1 MKRILLLAISILL
14 IFNFSVM
21 ASAQEEGVYE
31 NAGQLY
37 EAWMRQGGVPDY
49 ISGVWSTDGGS
60 VNLTFGV
67 VQGEAGE
74 KGRQEILA
82 LVKNDATVTIVYQ
95 TYSRNYLYQIQK
107 EIEEVSFEKGLG
119 LVAAGVL
126 ERENKLSF
134 WVHVDYKDNVD
145 TLAMIRQVTER
156 YGDVVSFRYVDYYIE
171 AVNGTQSSTPTN
183 PILAVVNPQTQ
194 MMSFGFTMV
203 LCAIVLVSFL
213 FLQIQKRRVMA
224 LTANGTAM
232 VMDAK
237 PITKK
242 DVEDAIR
249 KAEVTPSESLDNR
262 VMRSIQS
269 NS

>member
-1 MKRILLLAISILL
+1 MKRIFLLAISILM
-14 IFNFSVM
+14 IFSFSVM

-49 ISGVWSTDGGS
+49 ISGVWSTDGGC

-74 KGRQEILA
+74 KGRQEILT
-82 LVKNDATVTIVYQ
+82 LVKNDTTVTIVYQ

-183 PILAVVNPQTQ
+183 PILAVVNPQKQ
-194 MMSFGFTMV
+194 MMSFGFVMV
-203 LCAIVLVSFL
+203 LCVIVLVSFL
-213 FLQIQKRRVMA
+213 LLQIQKRRVMA
-224 LTANGTAM
+224 ITTNGTSV
-232 VMDAK
+232 VMDEK
-237 PITKK
+237 PITKRE
-242 DVEDAIR
+242 VEDAIR
-249 KAEVTPSESLDNR
+249 QSDIAPPEALDHR
-262 VMRSIQS
+262 IAQSIE
-269 NS
+269 

>member
-1 MKRILLLAISILL
+1 MKRIFLLVISILM
-14 IFNFSVM
+14 IFSFSVM

-49 ISGVWSTDGGS
+49 ISGVWSTDGGC

-107 EIEEVSFEKGLG
+107 EIEEAYFGKGLG
-119 LVAAGVL
+119 LVTAGVS
-126 ERENKLSF
+126 EMENKLCF
-134 WVHVDYKDNVD
+134 EVHTDYADNAD
-145 TLAMIRQVTER
+145 TQAMIRDVTAQ
-156 YGDVVSFRYVDYYIE
+156 YGDAVFFSYTDAYIQFVS
-171 AVNGTQSSTPTN
+171 GTQPSTSTN
-183 PILAVVNPQTQ
+183 PILAVVNPQKQ
-194 MMSFGFTMV
+194 IMSFGFVMV

-213 FLQIQKRRVMA
+213 LLQIQKRRVMA
-224 LTANGTAM
+224 ITTNGTSV
-232 VMDAK
+232 VMDEK
-237 PITKK
+237 PITKRE
-242 DVEDAIR
+242 VEDAIR
-249 KAEVTPSESLDNR
+249 QSEIAPPEALDHR
-262 VMRSIQS
+262 IAQSIE
-269 NS
+269 

>member
-1 MKRILLLAISILL
+1 MKRILILAISFLMIL
-14 IFNFSVM
+14 NFSVM

-49 ISGVWSTDGGS
+49 ISGVWSTDGDS

-107 EIEEVSFEKGLG
+107 EIEEIYFAKGLG

-145 TLAMIRQVTER
+145 TLAMIRQVTEQ

-171 AVNGTQSSTPTN
+171 AVNGIQSSTPSN
-183 PILAVVNPQTQ
+183 PILAVVNPQKQ
-194 MMSFGFTMV
+194 MMSFGFAMV

-213 FLQIQKRRVMA
+213 LMQMQKRRVMA
-224 LTANGTAM
+224 VTADGSTLALE
-232 VMDAK
+232 K
-237 PITKK
+237 SQISQKEIEET
-242 DVEDAIR
+242 IR
-249 KAEVTPSESLDNR
+249 KTEIQIPESLDHR
-262 VMRSIQS
+262 VMQS
-269 NS
+269 VNQ

>member
-1 MKRILLLAISILL
+1 MKRILLLSISILM
-14 IFNFSVM
+14 IFSFSVM

-37 EAWMRQGGVPDY
+37 EAWMHQGGVPDY
-49 ISGVWSTDGGS
+49 ISGVWSTDGGC

-82 LVKNDATVTIVYQ
+82 LVKNDTTVTIVYQ

-145 TLAMIRQVTER
+145 TLAMIRQPHTSKNCLR
-156 YGDVVSFRYVDYYIE
+156 G
-171 AVNGTQSSTPTN
+171 G
-183 PILAVVNPQTQ
+183 
-194 MMSFGFTMV
+194 
-203 LCAIVLVSFL
+203 
-213 FLQIQKRRVMA
+213 
-224 LTANGTAM
+224 
-232 VMDAK
+232 
-237 PITKK
+237 
-242 DVEDAIR
+242 
-249 KAEVTPSESLDNR
+249 
-262 VMRSIQS
+262 
-269 NS
+269 